1 MIFDA
6 ATALIWILYLALFP
20 MAFYWFRRAWRIFV
34 NKDYSEVALKGGLP
48 PANPEKFATITGVVN
63 ILAAVSAVWI
73 IIGVILFVATGILI
87 GPFDSFD
94 GWNAYAGSTIWLKL
108 IIDFIIK
115 RQAHPIVWGKKK
127 KPEEQQQQ
135 AAEEK

>member
-1 MIFDA
+1 MISYA
-6 ATALIWILYLALFP
+6 ATALIWLLYLALFP
-20 MAFYWFRRAWRIFV
+20 MAFYWFRRAWKIFI
-34 NKDYSEVALKGGLP
+34 NKDYSEVALKKGVP
-48 PANPEKFATITGVVN
+48 PANPEKWATVTGVVN
-63 ILAAVSAVWI
+63 ILAGVAAIWI
-73 IIGVILFVATGILI
+73 ISGVILFIATGILI

-127 KPEEQQQQ
+127 DMPQEQSGS
-135 AAEEK
+135 

>member
-20 MAFYWFRRAWRIFV
+20 MVFFWFRRAWRIFIQ
-34 NKDYSEVALKGGLP
+34 KDYSEVALKDGLP
-48 PANPEKFATITGVVN
+48 PANPKKWAMATGIVN
-63 ILAAVSAVWI
+63 IVAAAAAAWI
-73 IIGVILFVATGILI
+73 IIGVILYIAAGILI

-108 IIDFIIK
+108 IFDFIIK

-127 KPEEQQQQ
+127 KEEEAGQQ
-135 AAEEK
+135 

>member
-1 MIFDA
+1 MIFDV
-6 ATALIWILYLALFP
+6 ATALIWLLYLALFP
-20 MAFYWFRRAWRIFV
+20 MAYYWFRRAWKIFI
-34 NKDYSEVALKGGLP
+34 NKDYSEVALKKGVP
-48 PANPEKFATITGVVN
+48 PANPEKWATVTGVVN
-63 ILAAVSAVWI
+63 ILAGLAAIWI
-73 IIGVILFVATGILI
+73 VIGVILFITTGILI

-127 KPEEQQQQ
+127 EAPQEQSGS
-135 AAEEK
+135 

>member
-1 MIFDA
+1 MIFDV

-20 MAFYWFRRAWRIFV
+20 MAYYWFRRAWKIFI
-34 NKDYSEVALKGGLP
+34 NKDYSEVALKKGVP
-48 PANPEKFATITGVVN
+48 PANPEKWATVTGVVN
-63 ILAAVSAVWI
+63 ILAGLAAIWI
-73 IIGVILFVATGILI
+73 IIGVVLFIATGILI
-87 GPFDSFD
+87 GPFNSFD

-127 KPEEQQQQ
+127 AQDQ
-135 AAEEK
+135 AADNS

>member
-1 MIFDA
+1 MIFDV
-6 ATALIWILYLALFP
+6 ATALIWLLYLALFP
-20 MAFYWFRRAWRIFV
+20 MAFYWFRRAWKIFI
-34 NKDYSEVALKGGLP
+34 NKDYSEVALKKGVP
-48 PANPEKFATITGVVN
+48 PANPEKWATVTGVVN
-63 ILAAVSAVWI
+63 ILAGAAAIWI
-73 IIGVILFVATGILI
+73 ISGVILFIATGILI

-127 KPEEQQQQ
+127 ETAQDQT
-135 AAEEK
+135 AENR

>member
-1 MIFDA
+1 MTFDA

-20 MAFYWFRRAWRIFV
+20 MAFYWFRRAWKIFV
-34 NKDYSEVALKGGLP
+34 NKDYSEVALKAGLP
-48 PANPEKFATITGVVN
+48 PANPEKYATITGVVN
-63 ILAAVSAVWI
+63 ILAAVAAVWI
-73 IIGVILFVATGILI
+73 IVGVILYIATGILI

-108 IIDFIIK
+108 IVDFIIK

-127 KPEEQQQQ
+127 KE
-135 AAEEK
+135 AEAKQTAE

>member
-1 MIFDA
+1 MTFDA

-20 MAFYWFRRAWRIFV
+20 MSFYWLRRAWRIFV
-34 NKDYSEVALKGGLP
+34 NKDYSEVALKKGLP
-48 PANPEKFATITGVVN
+48 PANPEKFATITGIVN
-63 ILAAVSAVWI
+63 ILAGVAAIWI
-73 IIGVILFVATGILI
+73 IAGVALYIATGIKI

-115 RQAHPIVWGKKK
+115 RQAHPIVLGRKKK
-127 KPEEQQQQ
+127 EA
-135 AAEEK
+135 AAEQSGS

>member
-1 MIFDA
+1 MTFDV

-20 MAFYWFRRAWRIFV
+20 MAFYWFRRAWKIFV
-34 NKDYSEVALKGGLP
+34 NKDYSEVALKKGLP

-63 ILAAVSAVWI
+63 ILAGAAAVWI
-73 IIGVILFVATGILI
+73 IIGVALYIATGILI

-94 GWNAYAGSTIWLKL
+94 GWNAYAGTTIWMKL

-115 RQAHPIVWGKKK
+115 RQAHPIVWGKKNNTT
-127 KPEEQQQQ
+127 PTL
-135 AAEEK
+135 

>member
-1 MIFDA
+1 MSFYA
-6 ATALIWILYLALFP
+6 ATALIWLLYLALFP
-20 MAFYWFRRAWRIFV
+20 MAFYWFRRAWKIFI
-34 NKDYSEVALKGGLP
+34 NKDYSEVALKKGVP
-48 PANPEKFATITGVVN
+48 PANPEKWATVTGVVN
-63 ILAAVSAVWI
+63 LVAALAASWI
-73 IIGVILFVATGILI
+73 TLGVILYIATGIRI

-127 KPEEQQQQ
+127 DMPQEQSGS
-135 AAEEK
+135 

>member
-1 MIFDA
+1 MIFDV
-6 ATALIWILYLALFP
+6 ATALIWLLYLALFP
-20 MAFYWFRRAWRIFV
+20 MAYYWFRRAWKIFI
-34 NKDYSEVALKGGLP
+34 NKDYSEVALKKGVP
-48 PANPEKFATITGVVN
+48 PANPEKWATVTGVVN
-63 ILAAVSAVWI
+63 MLAGLAAIWI
-73 IIGVILFVATGILI
+73 ISGVILFIATGILI

-127 KPEEQQQQ
+127 EAPQEQSGS
-135 AAEEK
+135 

>member
-1 MIFDA
+1 MTFDV

-20 MAFYWFRRAWRIFV
+20 MAFYWFRRAWRIFA
-34 NKDYSEVALKGGLP
+34 NKDYSEVALKNGLP

-63 ILAAVSAVWI
+63 ILAGTAAVWI
-73 IIGVILFVATGILI
+73 ILGVMLYIATGIKI

-94 GWNAYAGSTIWLKL
+94 GWNAYAGSTIWIKL

-127 KPEEQQQQ
+127 KEEAAQQSNS
-135 AAEEK
+135 

>member
-1 MIFDA
+1 MIFDV
-6 ATALIWILYLALFP
+6 ATALIWLLYLALFP
-20 MAFYWFRRAWRIFV
+20 MAYYWFRRAWKIFI
-34 NKDYSEVALKGGLP
+34 NKDYSEVALKKGVP
-48 PANPEKFATITGVVN
+48 PANPEKWATVTGVVN
-63 ILAAVSAVWI
+63 ILAGVAAIWI
-73 IIGVILFVATGILI
+73 ISGVILFIATGILI

-127 KPEEQQQQ
+127 DMPQEQSGS
-135 AAEEK
+135 